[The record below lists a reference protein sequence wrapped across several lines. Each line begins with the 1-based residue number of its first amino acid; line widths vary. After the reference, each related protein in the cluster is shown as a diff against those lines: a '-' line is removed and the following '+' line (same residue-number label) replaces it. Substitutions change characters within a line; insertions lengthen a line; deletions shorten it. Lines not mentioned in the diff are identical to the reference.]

1 VTILLHGRG
10 GSADDIASLAG
21 VLAIDRMTF
30 LIPEATG
37 HTWYPQRFLA
47 PLAANEP
54 WLGSALGVVATLVG
68 QVTAAG
74 IATDRLAIA
83 GFSQGACL
91 ALESVARAPA
101 RYGAAIA
108 FSGGLIG
115 PPDEPRP
122 PAAGGSL
129 GGTPVFM
136 ASVPTALF
144 LSVGTIVAILLGNK
158 SPGDISLAL
167 LWVGIDL
174 MRCLFGFSA
183 GGLIGDWIERRKYP
197 QFYSRGFTESLA
209 TLRRNQARGFDRVTL
224 GFGRLTSS
232 IGPLVPLLGVI
243 ITSMVGLYAAQ
254 TAAKRAQENTA
265 KPPVATSPAPTP
277 SPAR

>member
-1 VTILLHGRG
+1 MTILLHGRG

-136 ASVPTALF
+136 GCSDQDAHIPLASVETSAAVLRGLGGAVDVRIYPGMGHTINQDEIDAARALLTAL
-144 LSVGTIVAILLGNK
+144 A
-158 SPGDISLAL
+158 
-167 LWVGIDL
+167 
-174 MRCLFGFSA
+174 
-183 GGLIGDWIERRKYP
+183 
-197 QFYSRGFTESLA
+197 
-209 TLRRNQARGFDRVTL
+209 
-224 GFGRLTSS
+224 
-232 IGPLVPLLGVI
+232 
-243 ITSMVGLYAAQ
+243 
-254 TAAKRAQENTA
+254 
-265 KPPVATSPAPTP
+265 
-277 SPAR
+277 